1 MDYKVFKLNEHY
13 PKLTD
18 VAVVKQY
25 VHEKNREFGENRV
38 YPAMIVFPGGGYG
51 FCSEREAE
59 PIAMK
64 FYAEGYNVF
73 TLYYTVTGGD
83 RSRKAF
89 PDALLEGCALIDYVR
104 NNAEELLVDPNK
116 IAVIGFS
123 AGGHLA
129 GTVCTRGGDKLV
141 TDFLGREAIPN
152 AGVLCY
158 PVITGGKFA
167 HRGSF
172 INYLGTE
179 DLAEHE
185 KNGVENF
192 VSEKTPPIFMFHSAD
207 DPTVPIQN
215 SLMMGMK
222 LAEYKIPFE
231 YHVYKKAGHG
241 ISTATKM
248 VNTPSDHVANWIS
261 DALYFLKEI
270 GVSL

>member
-1 MDYKVFKLNEHY
+1 MDYKVFKLNEY
-13 PKLTD
+13 NSKLTD
-18 VAVVKQY
+18 FAIVKQY
-25 VHEKNREFGENRV
+25 VHEKSRELGESRV
-38 YPAMIVFPGGGYG
+38 YPAMIVFPGGGYS

-59 PIAMK
+59 PVAMK

-73 TLYYTVTGGD
+73 TLYYSVANGEEK
-83 RSRKAF
+83 RRVF
-89 PDALLEGCALIDYVR
+89 PDALLEGCTLIDYVR
-104 NNAEELLVDPNK
+104 QNAESLLVDPNK

-129 GTVCTRGGDKLV
+129 GTVCTRGGDKIV

-158 PVITGGKFA
+158 PVITGGEKA

-172 INYLGTE
+172 VNYTGSN
-179 DLAEHE
+179 DLELHKAH
-185 KNGVENF
+185 GVENF

-207 DPTVPIQN
+207 DPSVPTEN

-241 ISTATKM
+241 ISTAIKM
-248 VNTPSDHVANWIS
+248 VNTPNDHVAKWVSEAIH
-261 DALYFLKEI
+261 FLQEI